1 MQVTCVM
8 DRIEDCVSFLMG
20 KAAQQITKRAREKLA
35 PWNVTPVQY
44 AVLKC
49 LWDRDGQSSV
59 EIGGRLVV
67 DSATMTGVLDRLQ
80 ASGLIERSSDAA
92 DRRVQRVNLTRQGA
106 ALNEPLDQAMDEMNA
121 EVRAVLGGR
130 SPQVWAGLKLLG
142 KA

>member
-1 MQVTCVM
+1 M

>member
-1 MQVTCVM
+1 
-8 DRIEDCVSFLMG
+8 
-20 KAAQQITKRAREKLA
+20 
-35 PWNVTPVQY
+35 
-44 AVLKC
+44 
-49 LWDRDGQSSV
+49 
-59 EIGGRLVV
+59 
-67 DSATMTGVLDRLQ
+67 MTGVLDRLQ